1 MSPRE
6 KIRLSIAECIYCN
19 GKMLTG
25 LGGVMYDSQKELGVV
40 SSCSKCGYKIEFTNR
55 RRR

>member
-6 KIRLSIAECIYCN
+6 KVRLSIAECIYCN

-40 SSCSKCGYKIEFTNR
+40 SSGSKCGYKIEFTNR